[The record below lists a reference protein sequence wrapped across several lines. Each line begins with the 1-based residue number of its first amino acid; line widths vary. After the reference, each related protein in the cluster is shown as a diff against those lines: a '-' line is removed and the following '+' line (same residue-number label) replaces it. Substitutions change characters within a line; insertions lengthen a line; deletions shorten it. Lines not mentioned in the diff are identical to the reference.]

1 MQLKYLIFF
10 VTSLVMT
17 HSLYAG
23 EEEWFR
29 GTLVLKSQTRLQ
41 GEISV
46 RVDYDIVLFRIG
58 EELMIYPA
66 YKVQSADVYDE
77 NLKLNRN
84 FISLQMEVGPATVHR
99 IYEVLVEGPVSVL
112 RKERILWYSIHLEIP
127 EQDYFVWNENQMT
140 SLYYFKK
147 KNFPKLVKSSNGDLK
162 SFMRSHRLNPNR
174 LDDMVEILT
183 YYNKQ
188 QFSENQL
195 AKRE

>member
-1 MQLKYLIFF
+1 MRLKYFIFF
-10 VTSLVMT
+10 VASLIMT
-17 HSLYAG
+17 HNLHA
-23 EEEWFR
+23 EEKEWFH
-29 GTLVLKSQTRLQ
+29 GTLVLKSQTKIQ

-46 RVDYDIVLFRIG
+46 RVDYDVVLLRLEG
-58 EELMIYPA
+58 ELMIYPA
-66 YKVQSADVYDE
+66 HKVQSVNVYDE
-77 NLKLNRN
+77 ELESNRN

-99 IYEVLVEGPVSVL
+99 LYEVVLDGQISIL
-112 RKERILWYSIHLEIP
+112 RKERILWYSVHLEIP

-162 SFMRSHRLNPNR
+162 SYMRSKRLNPNR
-174 LDDMVEILT
+174 LNDMVEILD

-188 QFSENQL
+188 KLNEGL